1 METSLVELFIM
12 GFGVRYIQ
20 VYIWALSPATFV
32 NLDHV
37 TNISELNPQCSVG
50 MTEYTDA

>member
-1 METSLVELFIM
+1 MD
-12 GFGVRYIQ
+12 FGVRHSQ

-32 NLDHV
+32 ILDHA

-50 MTEYTDA
+50 MTEYTDV